1 MGKTNDKYLTE
12 SIDLLQRDFGQPLPT
27 LQSVMKKHQENQ
39 VSDWRGNDQI
49 SEDLDDVKK
58 VKKELQMFIKEEG
71 VLRKRMIKIEQVFL
85 QDPRPENQKLTKK
98 QIKKSYKENITKF
111 MREVV
116 GMVKRMK

>member
-39 VSDWRGNDQI
+39 ASDWRGNDQI
-49 SEDLDDVKK
+49 SEGPDDVKK
-58 VKKELQMFIKEEG
+58 AKKELQMFIKEEG
-71 VLRKRMIKIEQVFL
+71 VLRKRMLKIEQVFL
-85 QDPRPENQKLTKK
+85 QDPRPENKKLAT

>member
-1 MGKTNDKYLTE
+1 MGKTNEKYLTE

-27 LQSVMKKHQENQ
+27 LQSVMKKHQQNVNE
-39 VSDWRGNDQI
+39 GP
-49 SEDLDDVKK
+49 DDVKK
-58 VKKELQMFIKEEG
+58 AKKELQMFIKEEG

-85 QDPRPENQKLTKK
+85 QDPRPENQKLAK